1 MHISHYS
8 FPPMY
13 LSESCLVA
21 IVQLITFNGTGA
33 FGINPNNGNQALKPG
48 VNFGTI
54 EPSADPIAILG
65 LL

>member
-1 MHISHYS
+1 
-8 FPPMY
+8 MY

-33 FGINPNNGNQALKPG
+33 FGINPNNGSQALKPG
-48 VNFGTI
+48 VNLGTI
-54 EPSADPIAILG
+54 EPNAEPIAILG